1 VANYYDNVDHQ
12 NLRKVLSSIFLC
24 DEVILDFLF
33 MMLQGLSWTPDYLPS
48 SGRGLPQVD
57 FDAPRLLAHAF
68 LFEVDAFLKKETND
82 HFLRWVDDITIPA
95 DSTSEAGA
103 LLHGVD
109 ELLMT
114 RGLRLNTGKT
124 IILDAGDAVKHFW
137 RDENNFLDVFQGRV
151 HRLRQGGRSLRQE
164 HAQLRRRFER
174 FKSMGRNGAWSKILK
189 RYFTAFEDLDDSYLE
204 KEFGD
209 IIREVPEVRWWT
221 LRYYARLGPSER
233 RFAEMRFFLEDEHIV
248 DDVSIF
254 QVAEVVVAWK
264 LAPKGQLLKEV
275 RQLARNFGRGHFAR
289 RSEMFFL
296 AGIWLLAK
304 YGSQQELQAHILLSK
319 KTWSVSSYLARQV
332 AAATARLSS
341 RRVVDEIRRDLL
353 QFGQLDAVGV
363 MSHLEDL
370 ARVRR
375 LPRDVEAYLRPPAN
389 GGKPYPLAKFLILL
403 KILRSKDLT
412 AETRMRLQRMVM
424 ATLMTASIWR
434 T

>member
-1 VANYYDNVDHQ
+1 
-12 NLRKVLSSIFLC
+12 
-24 DEVILDFLF
+24 
-33 MMLQGLSWTPDYLPS
+33 
-48 SGRGLPQVD
+48 
-57 FDAPRLLAHAF
+57 
-68 LFEVDAFLKKETND
+68 
-82 HFLRWVDDITIPA
+82 
-95 DSTSEAGA
+95 
-103 LLHGVD
+103 
-109 ELLMT
+109 
-114 RGLRLNTGKT
+114 
-124 IILDAGDAVKHFW
+124 
-137 RDENNFLDVFQGRV
+137 
-151 HRLRQGGRSLRQE
+151 
-164 HAQLRRRFER
+164 
-174 FKSMGRNGAWSKILK
+174 
-189 RYFTAFEDLDDSYLE
+189 
-204 KEFGD
+204 
-209 IIREVPEVRWWT
+209 
-221 LRYYARLGPSER
+221 
-233 RFAEMRFFLEDEHIV
+233 MRFFLEDEHIV

-264 LAPKGQLLKEV
+264 LAPRGQLLKEV